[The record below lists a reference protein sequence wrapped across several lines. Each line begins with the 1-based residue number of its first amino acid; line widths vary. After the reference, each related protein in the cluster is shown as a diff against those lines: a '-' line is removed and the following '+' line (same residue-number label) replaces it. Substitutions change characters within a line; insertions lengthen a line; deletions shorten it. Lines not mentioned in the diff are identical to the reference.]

1 MWLCSHTNHFEGKK
15 PDTLSVE
22 QCISKGVFGRD
33 RNVFDDFR
41 KEAAQIQIK
50 ENTAIGTDN
59 KQLKKKIPVMD
70 FGFMEWTQNQNSGL
84 LWPNVQSKEEQK
96 YEERYKVC
104 RLLLLP
110 DRKKPTCSLWN
121 NVTKRKWSG
130 QNRMK
135 L

>member
-1 MWLCSHTNHFEGKK
+1 M
-15 PDTLSVE
+15 
-22 QCISKGVFGRD
+22 FGSD

-41 KEAAQIQIK
+41 KEAAQIQVK

-70 FGFMEWTQNQNSGL
+70 FGFMEWTQNQNNGL
-84 LWPNVQSKEEQK
+84 LWPNVQNEEQQK
-96 YEERYKVC
+96 HEERYKDVPIVVA
-104 RLLLLP
+104 P
-110 DRKKPTCSLWN
+110 DKKRPTCSLWN